1 MVREEQ
7 LSAVLSE
14 FARTLATDF
23 PIQAILDHFVD
34 RIVEVLPVS
43 AAGVTLISSG
53 KAPHY
58 IAASDESALRFER
71 LQTELGEGPC
81 LLAYESGAAV
91 SVPDLHAEDR
101 FPAFA
106 PAGVE
111 AGLAAVFTFPLRHE
125 GGRLGALD
133 LYRDTPGELDPEDLV
148 AAQTLADVVTAYL
161 LNARSRDE
169 ARTQSEQFH
178 YGMLHD
184 PLTGLA
190 NRLLLEER
198 LEHAT
203 RRAKRSHT
211 NAAVLFIDL
220 DRFKHVNDTH
230 GHLVGD
236 RLLIAVAQ
244 RLAGLIRPG
253 DTLARFS
260 GDEFVVLCEDISA
273 TSDVEILARRIDTAF
288 DRPFVLGVRELTI
301 AASVGVAFAGS
312 GEDVSNRLLAKADMA
327 MYQAKRHG
335 GARHQFIDLR
345 EAKQALSQN
354 NLERDLRAALAR
366 DELDVAYQPIVR
378 CLDQQTTGVE
388 ALIRWTHPQRGAVP
402 ANAIVGLAEETDL
415 IHPLGAWV
423 MKRACRDHQR
433 WRVGFAG
440 IPVDLSVNVSARE
453 LMRPDFCPTVA
464 ALLADTQMNPGAL
477 ILEITESIFLEDSER
492 TATVLTTL
500 RDMGIRLAMDDFGT
514 GYSSLN
520 YLRRLPIDIVK
531 IDQGFIAD
539 IDHGVNSHGEGGR
552 AVVEAVAHLAHAFG
566 LTVVAEGV
574 ETQGQHDAVREVGC
588 ESAQGYFYA
597 PPMPAGA
604 VQVML
609 GDPVPVGG
617 RRHNGRSTP

>member
-7 LSAVLSE
+7 LSGVLSE

-43 AAGVTLISSG
+43 AAGVTLISSER
-53 KAPHY
+53 APHY
-58 IAASDESALRFER
+58 IAASDKSALRFER

-81 LLAYESGAAV
+81 LQAYESGQAV
-91 SVPDLHAEDR
+91 SVPDLRTDTQ

-106 PAGVE
+106 PAGVD

-133 LYRDTPGELDPEDLV
+133 LYRDTPGDLDPQDLS

-161 LNARSRDE
+161 LNAQSRDE
-169 ARTQSEQFH
+169 ARARSEEFH

-190 NRLLLEER
+190 NRLLLQER

-203 RRAKRSHT
+203 HRAKRSHT
-211 NAAVLFIDL
+211 NAAILFIDL

-244 RLAGLIRPG
+244 RLSSLIRPG

-260 GDEFVVLCEDISA
+260 GDEFVVLCEDMRDA
-273 TSDVEILARRIDTAF
+273 SDVEILARRIDTAF
-288 DRPFVLGVRELTI
+288 DQPFVLGAAELTV
-301 AASVGVAFAGS
+301 AASIGVAFSGR

-327 MYQAKRHG
+327 MYQAKRRG
-335 GARHQFIDLR
+335 GARHQSIDLR
-345 EAKQALSQN
+345 EARESHDQN
-354 NLERDLRAALAR
+354 NLELDLRAALAR
-366 DELDVAYQPIVR
+366 DELHVAYQPVIR
-378 CLDQQTTGVE
+378 CCDQQTTGVE
-388 ALIRWTHPQRGAVP
+388 TLIRWTHARRGVVP
-402 ANAIVGLAEETDL
+402 ANAIIGLAEETDL

-423 MKRACRDHQR
+423 MERACRDHRR
-433 WRVGFAG
+433 WRVAF
-440 IPVDLSVNVSARE
+440 PSTPLDLAVNVSAVE
-453 LMRPDFCPTVA
+453 LMRPDFCATVA
-464 ALLADTQMNPGAL
+464 RIVADTQMDPGGL
-477 ILEITESIFLEDSER
+477 ILEITESIFVEDSQR
-492 TATVLTTL
+492 TAIVLTTL
-500 RDMGIRLAMDDFGT
+500 REMGIRLAMDDFGT

-531 IDQGFIAD
+531 IDQSFIAD
-539 IDHGVNSHGEGGR
+539 MDDAVSDHALGGR
-552 AVVEAVAHLAHAFG
+552 AVVEAVTHLSHAFG

-574 ETQGQHDAVREVGC
+574 ETQTQHDAIREVGC

-597 PPMPAGA
+597 PPMPATEVGRHIGR
-604 VQVML
+604 L
-609 GDPVPVGG
+609 GPDLRPALSAG
-617 RRHNGRSTP
+617 